1 MHFNLIKVMFGFLIH
16 VAFKMRW
23 LLEKRTYQKL
33 VLILICVYNGA
44 TFILRPN
51 LLLEEIY
58 LYNIYICIYIHTY
71 VYKI

>member
-1 MHFNLIKVMFGFLIH
+1 
-16 VAFKMRW
+16 MRW

-51 LLLEEIY
+51 LLLEDIY